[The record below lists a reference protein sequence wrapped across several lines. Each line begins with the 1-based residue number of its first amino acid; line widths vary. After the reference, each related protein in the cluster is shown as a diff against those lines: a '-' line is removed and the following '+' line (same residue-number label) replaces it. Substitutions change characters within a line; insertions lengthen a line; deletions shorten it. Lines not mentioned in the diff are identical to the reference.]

1 MANKRSARNDT
12 VADKLARVLT
22 GTRVRVFFMR
32 DGVAQALSG
41 TLIMVTGSEGHF
53 RSVTGEATT
62 IPIKAIT
69 SFMIPAEASA
79 KAERERRRSVLGWW
93 LIRITVG
100 LVVLSVVGYFGLR
113 KSDSSGWVLV
123 VSIVLLASILPGLLV
138 GLLVAKGE
146 RPDQLSP
153 SDAIRA
159 NLIDNPAQFGTE
171 EAELLSQ
178 IRRTHIKWM
187 AVKFA
192 FGTGVLFVATS
203 QISSYD
209 WTSIQAVSGF
219 FLFVAAGSYIG
230 TIAARG
236 WMQVGNYRG

>member
-1 MANKRSARNDT
+1 MADNRAARNDT
-12 VADKLARVLT
+12 VADRLARVLS

-41 TLIMVTGSEGHF
+41 TLTKVMDSEGHF
-53 RSVTGEATT
+53 RSLTGEAMT
-62 IPIKAIT
+62 IPVKAIT

-79 KAERERRRSVLGWW
+79 KAEQESQRSELGRW
-93 LIRITVG
+93 LIRIMVG
-100 LVVLSVVGYFGLR
+100 MVVLWVVGYIGLR
-113 KSDSSGWVLV
+113 NSDSSGWVLV

-138 GLLVAKGE
+138 GSLVAKGE
-146 RPDQLSP
+146 RPDQLSAA
-153 SDAIRA
+153 DAIRA
-159 NLIDNPAQFGTE
+159 RLIDDPARFGAE
-171 EAELLSQ
+171 EAELLSR

-203 QISSYD
+203 QSSSHN
-209 WTSIQAVSGF
+209 WTSIQAVSEF

-230 TIAARG
+230 TIWARG